1 MDKLDTIRQ
10 ILSTF
15 SAEEKGRI
23 FELLRL
29 VLELTPLLTFELF

>member
-10 ILSTF
+10 ILKSF
-15 SAEEKGRI
+15 SAEEKERI

-29 VLELTPLLTFELF
+29 VLELTPLLTQEEF